1 MKLNNPRK
9 KKNEG
14 QTKKKQEYLDTCTCM
29 STFKVNNINCEK
41 KVGYQCCRV
50 ADCNTCIN

>member
-1 MKLNNPRK
+1 MRK
-9 KKNEG
+9 RPGKSRNIG
-14 QTKKKQEYLDTCTCM
+14 RCTCM

-50 ADCNTCIN
+50 ADCNT

>member
-1 MKLNNPRK
+1 MSKRPGKSRNIGR
-9 KKNEG
+9 
-14 QTKKKQEYLDTCTCM
+14 CTCM

-50 ADCNTCIN
+50 ADYNTWINRSAN